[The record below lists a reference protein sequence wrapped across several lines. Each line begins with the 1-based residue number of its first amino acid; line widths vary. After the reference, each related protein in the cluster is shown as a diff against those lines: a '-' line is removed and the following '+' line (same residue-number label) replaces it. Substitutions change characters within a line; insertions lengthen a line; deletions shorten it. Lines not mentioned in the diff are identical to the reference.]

1 MNTGWKI
8 YLAGYLVAFI
18 YNIYISVKCN
28 KEDID
33 NELVDNDNDEPVN
46 NDNKFINND
55 NKFINND
62 NKFINNDDSFDGEMF
77 WGGTHDDPVDIY
89 ESIYDISIGEVILSL
104 LFSLL
109 SWVAVLALLIG
120 QNITF
125 TNNNEDDIIFNDKD
139 DIVNDKDNVSNDKD
153 SDDFTNDK
161 DDIK

>member
-33 NELVDNDNDEPVN
+33 NELVDNDNDEPV
-46 NDNKFINND
+46 
-55 NKFINND
+55 NND